1 MEAITTAKI
10 ILTDKELKVLSN
22 FIAMIN
28 DEINI
33 SLSNEDIVD
42 LLNTICDMKLS
53 KKDVDTYDTEDGSY
67 IDIVIEESEE

>member
-33 SLSNEDIVD
+33 SLSNGDIVD
-42 LLNTICDMKLS
+42 LLNTIYDMKLS